1 MNIFFGEDEDEHP
14 VTNHFDPGVYARGLC
29 QECSIDTAVE
39 KTETFREKMEKAFQ
53 RTTTEA
59 QSRFHM

>member
-1 MNIFFGEDEDEHP
+1 M
-14 VTNHFDPGVYARGLC
+14 GLC
-29 QECSIDTAVE
+29 QERCIDSAVE

>member
-1 MNIFFGEDEDEHP
+1 MNIQLY
-14 VTNHFDPGVYARGLC
+14 TSHFDPGVIHGC
-29 QECSIDTAVE
+29 QERGIDTAVE